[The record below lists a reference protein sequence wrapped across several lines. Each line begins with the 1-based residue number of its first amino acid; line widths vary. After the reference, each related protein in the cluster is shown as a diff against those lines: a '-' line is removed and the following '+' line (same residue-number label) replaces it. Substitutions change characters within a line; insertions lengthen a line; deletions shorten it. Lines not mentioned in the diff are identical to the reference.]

1 MNQTPSPD
9 TCLGGRL
16 VFTCVAS
23 GTSGGVAW
31 RRNSDIPQSIEYND
45 AAVILDNDFMLNVV
59 YYTIHGVGNID
70 MTTTAT
76 IESVSAQLNGSSI
89 GCTTDAVNYRTLTI
103 HVAGI
108 PNLQLIIIICY
119 NRSTS
124 NISY

>member
-1 MNQTPSPD
+1 M
-9 TCLGGRL
+9 
-16 VFTCVAS
+16 AS
-23 GTSGGVAW
+23 GTSGGVGW
-31 RRNSDIPQSIEYND
+31 RRNSNAPQVIEYND
-45 AAVILDNDFMLNVV
+45 ATVTLDDDFMLNVT

-103 HVAGI
+103 CVAGI
-108 PNLQLIIIICY
+108 PNLQLIIIISY